1 MPTLTFIFLSIFGA
15 LWLLAPKIIVKPNL
29 LPNHTYDI
37 RIYIARFKVRI
48 AVFAF
53 VIYLIGWLEGEGY
66 ISDWAMIALTGG
78 ILFLSP
84 PFLIEA
90 RGEPPGSL
98 YNEIVMRCRGFV
110 GQRILIATISALSSL
125 KCGGFT
131 TEAAIILLILN
142 IVWTLIP
149 TVLFTKPR
157 WWQPGPIPLGR
168 RLAYWVAAIVAIA
181 ALIFVGAWRCCLF
194 IEIYLIYLLVT
205 STLFK
210 KKINTN

>member
-1 MPTLTFIFLSIFGA
+1 MWTLTLVIDVILGV
-15 LWLLAPKIIVKPNL
+15 LWLLAPKIILKPD

-37 RIYIARFKVRI
+37 RIYVARFKVRI

-53 VIYLIGWLEGEGY
+53 VIYLIGWFESEGY

-110 GQRILIATISALSSL
+110 GQRIIIATISGLSLL
-125 KCGGFT
+125 KCGDVT
-131 TEAAIILLILN
+131 TEATIILSALN
-142 IVWTLIP
+142 VMWTLIP
-149 TVLFTKPR
+149 TVLFAKPR
-157 WWQPGPIPLGR
+157 WWQPGTIPPGR
-168 RLAYWVAAIVAIA
+168 NLAYWVAAIAAIV
-181 ALIFVGAWRCCLF
+181 ALIAVGAGKHCLF
-194 IEIYLIYLLVT
+194 LELYLLYLLVM
-205 STLFK
+205 STMFK